1 MDARV
6 REMFCATA
14 SWSPSDFL
22 PFLRF
27 FPFSRRRS
35 SSGLAPGAAEA
46 TGRGGAG
53 TAPPGV
59 ALATGLGRTG
69 VGIMGRA
76 AAGAAADA
84 VKGAAAWAAAG
95 AAAADPPPAP
105 APGRP
110 L

>member
-1 MDARV
+1 VARV
-6 REMFCATA
+6 LGMFWATA
-14 SWSPSDFL
+14 SGSTSVFW

-35 SSGLAPGAAEA
+35 SSGIAPGAAEA

-69 VGIMGRA
+69 VGITGRA
-76 AAGAAADA
+76 AAGGRGDA
-84 VKGAAAWAAAG
+84 VNDVAAWAAAG
-95 AAAADPPPAP
+95 AALADSAP
-105 APGRP
+105 ASPTTGR
-110 L
+110 

>member
-14 SWSPSDFL
+14 SWSTSDFL

-35 SSGLAPGAAEA
+35 SSGMAPGAAEA
-46 TGRGGAG
+46 TGRGGGGG
-53 TAPPGV
+53 TGPPGV

-69 VGIMGRA
+69 VGITDLGGA
-76 AAGAAADA
+76 GAAGATDEAVAEAANG
-84 VKGAAAWAAAG
+84 VGARAS
-95 AAAADPPPAP
+95 P
-105 APGRP
+105 PGRRAAR
-110 L
+110 